1 MIPNSIILSNL
12 LTIYSQQNIGNTS
25 VEERDQ
31 CKATKKRREKKRIVK
46 FEPLLRIRIF
56 KILQNNLSSTS
67 EGWIQFKNF
76 ELNKNLCNKADEKE
90 VLDIDDSG
98 TKLELRGEPKMT

>member
-31 CKATKKRREKKRIVK
+31 CKAKKKKRIVK

>member
-1 MIPNSIILSNL
+1 M
-12 LTIYSQQNIGNTS
+12 
-25 VEERDQ
+25 
-31 CKATKKRREKKRIVK
+31 
-46 FEPLLRIRIF
+46 
-56 KILQNNLSSTS
+56 SSTS

-98 TKLELRGEPKMT
+98 KKLELRGEPKTDLLN

>member
-1 MIPNSIILSNL
+1 MTAIANNLEALINLNGSLEAHFLHLNKILL
-12 LTIYSQQNIGNTS
+12 FWREFEQNNML
-25 VEERDQ
+25 
-31 CKATKKRREKKRIVK
+31 CNK

-98 TKLELRGEPKMT
+98 TKLEIRGEPKIT

>member
-1 MIPNSIILSNL
+1 MSNL

-25 VEERDQ
+25 VEEIDQ
-31 CKATKKRREKKRIVK
+31 CKAKKKKKKRIDK